1 MNAPTIRLAVVL
13 CSLGA
18 ALPAS
23 AGDIRAQLTPDLIY
37 NPCRTA
43 GVGSETEGTF
53 MLPSGR
59 VSGTVLCTEADL
71 AASNMAAS
79 AHRGDDD
86 DDEGDDDDEDGRD
99 RHRNDNDDDHEDDDR
114 DDD

>member
-13 CSLGA
+13 CSMGA

-23 AGDIRAQLTPDLIY
+23 AGDIRAQLTPDLVY
-37 NPCRTA
+37 NHCRTA

-71 AASNMAAS
+71 AVSNMAAS

-86 DDEGDDDDEDGRD
+86 EGDDEGGRD
-99 RHRNDNDDDHEDDDR
+99 DNDDDHEDDDR